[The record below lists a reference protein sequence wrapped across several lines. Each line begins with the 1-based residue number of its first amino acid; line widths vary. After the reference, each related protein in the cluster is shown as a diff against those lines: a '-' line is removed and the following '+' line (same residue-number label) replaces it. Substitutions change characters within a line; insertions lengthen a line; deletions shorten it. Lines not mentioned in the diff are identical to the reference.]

1 MDMPKWPRDPMSKR
15 PSLFAPKPAS
25 AAVAEAAI
33 AIPPAPDEQAERPM
47 TKRPPSRE
55 GKRVLSVYLDP
66 LAWKQLRQL
75 ALDTETSTQALG
87 EEAVNLL
94 FAKHGINRSA

>member
-1 MDMPKWPRDPMSKR
+1 MSKR
-15 PSLFAPKPAS
+15 PSLFATKPAS
-25 AAVAEAAI
+25 TTGTEEPAALAT
-33 AIPPAPDEQAERPM
+33 PDEGTP
-47 TKRPPSRE
+47 KRPPSRA

-75 ALDTETSTQALG
+75 ALDSDTSTQALG

>member
-1 MDMPKWPRDPMSKR
+1 MTKR
-15 PSLFAPKPAS
+15 PSLFVQKNAAVAQEPASELMAEAAAKSDAPKPAS
-25 AAVAEAAI
+25 RI
-33 AIPPAPDEQAERPM
+33 
-47 TKRPPSRE
+47 

-75 ALDTETSTQALG
+75 ALDSETTTQALG

>member
-1 MDMPKWPRDPMSKR
+1 MSKR
-15 PSLFAPKPAS
+15 PSLFAPKPVPAVSAGEAS
-25 AAVAEAAI
+25 EPVALVPSSNGAASH
-33 AIPPAPDEQAERPM
+33 
-47 TKRPPSRE
+47 KRPLSRE
-55 GKRVLSVYLDP
+55 GKRVLSIYLDP

-75 ALDTETSTQALG
+75 ALDSETSTQALG

>member
-1 MDMPKWPRDPMSKR
+1 MSKR
-15 PSLFAPKPAS
+15 PSLFASKPAPV
-25 AAVAEAAI
+25 AVAGDDVTK
-33 AIPPAPDEQAERPM
+33 PATPIRADIGGPS

-75 ALDTETSTQALG
+75 ALDVDTSTQALG

>member
-1 MDMPKWPRDPMSKR
+1 MAKR
-15 PSLFAPKPAS
+15 PSLFSTPRPIHSSDRDQAAGNAS
-25 AAVAEAAI
+25 ATSATTDVS
-33 AIPPAPDEQAERPM
+33 DR
-47 TKRPPSRE
+47 RSPSRV

-75 ALDTETSTQALG
+75 ALDGETTTQALG

-94 FAKHGINRSA
+94 FAKHGLNRSA

>member
-1 MDMPKWPRDPMSKR
+1 MDMTERQLEDMAKR
-15 PSLFAPKPAS
+15 PSLFQPKAVTEATSEADS
-25 AAVAEAAI
+25 ALPVNENDREI
-33 AIPPAPDEQAERPM
+33 SSG
-47 TKRPPSRE
+47 KRPTSRA

-75 ALDTETSTQALG
+75 ALDTDTTTQALG

-94 FAKHGINRSA
+94 FAKHGLNRSA

>member
-1 MDMPKWPRDPMSKR
+1 MTKR
-15 PSLFAPKPAS
+15 PSLFASKSERASSAATEAPATVPGTAIAPAS
-25 AAVAEAAI
+25 
-33 AIPPAPDEQAERPM
+33 
-47 TKRPPSRE
+47 KRPPSRD

-75 ALDTETSTQALG
+75 ALDGETSTQALG

>member
-1 MDMPKWPRDPMSKR
+1 MTKR
-15 PSLFAPKPAS
+15 PSLFAQKSTNTAQEPASESVANITGKSDAPKPAS
-25 AAVAEAAI
+25 RI
-33 AIPPAPDEQAERPM
+33 
-47 TKRPPSRE
+47 

-75 ALDTETSTQALG
+75 ALDAETTTQALG